1 MQDDARELLNELK
14 YIPKK
19 IQLLKEDI
27 EATRKSLIK
36 SPTYSDT
43 RVKGGTLYSQE
54 HKFVSIIDT
63 TDYNKQLISE
73 LLDRKG
79 EILQILNKLDHLEYL
94 ILFTLYCNDLTNDEA
109 MDKLDIRHRN
119 KFFKLKKQA
128 IEHLQL
134 IMEQSKEKTPMRE

>member
-1 MQDDARELLNELK
+1 MQDDARELLDELK

-43 RVKGGTLYSQE
+43 RIKGGTPYSQE
-54 HKFVSIIDT
+54 DKLVSIIDT

-73 LLDRKG
+73 LLDRKW

-109 MDKLDIRHRN
+109 MEKLDIRNRN

-134 IMEQSKEKTPMRE
+134 IMEQSKEKTPIRE

>member
-27 EATRKSLIK
+27 ETTRKSLIK

-43 RVKGGTLYSQE
+43 KVKGGTPYSQE
-54 HKFVSIIDT
+54 DKLVSIIDT

-79 EILQILNKLDHLEYL
+79 EILHILNKLDHLEYM

-109 MDKLDIRHRN
+109 MDKLDIRNRN

-134 IMEQSKEKTPMRE
+134 ILEREC

>member
-54 HKFVSIIDT
+54 DKFVSIIDT

-73 LLDRKG
+73 LLDRKK
-79 EILQILNKLDHLEYL
+79 EIILILNKLEDIEYI

-128 IEHLQL
+128 IEHLQMIL
-134 IMEQSKEKTPMRE
+134 EDAGS

>member
-1 MQDDARELLNELK
+1 MQDDARGLLDELK
-14 YIPKK
+14 YIPKE
-19 IQLLKEDI
+19 IRLLKEDM

-54 HKFVSIIDT
+54 DKFVSIIDT

-73 LLDRKG
+73 LLDRKK
-79 EILQILNKLDHLEYL
+79 EIILILNKLEDIEYI

-128 IEHLQL
+128 IEHLQMIL
-134 IMEQSKEKTPMRE
+134 EDAGS

>member
-43 RVKGGTLYSQE
+43 RVKGGTPYSQE
-54 HKFVSIIDT
+54 DKLVSIIDT
-63 TDYNKQLISE
+63 TDYNKQLIRE

-109 MDKLDIRHRN
+109 KDKLDIRNRN

-128 IEHLQL
+128 TEHLQM
-134 IMEQSKEKTPMRE
+134 IMENSGN

>member
-54 HKFVSIIDT
+54 DKFVSIIDT

-73 LLDRKG
+73 LLDRKK
-79 EILQILNKLDHLEYL
+79 EIILILNKLEDIEYI

-109 MDKLDIRHRN
+109 MEKLDIRHRN

>member
-1 MQDDARELLNELK
+1 MDDDAKELLNELK

-43 RVKGGTLYSQE
+43 KVKGGTPYSQE
-54 HKFVSIIDT
+54 DKLVSIIDT
-63 TDYNKQLISE
+63 TDYNKQLIRE

-79 EILQILNKLDHLEYL
+79 EILQILNKLDHLEYM

-109 MDKLDIRHRN
+109 MEKLDIRNRN

-134 IMEQSKEKTPMRE
+134 ILEREC

>member
-43 RVKGGTLYSQE
+43 KVKGGTPYSQE
-54 HKFVSIIDT
+54 DKLVSIIDT

-79 EILQILNKLDHLEYL
+79 EILHILNKLDHLEYL

-109 MDKLDIRHRN
+109 MDKLDIRNRN

-134 IMEQSKEKTPMRE
+134 ILEREC

>member
-54 HKFVSIIDT
+54 DKFISIIDT

-73 LLDRKG
+73 LLDRKK
-79 EILQILNKLDHLEYL
+79 EIILILNKLEDIEYI

-109 MDKLDIRHRN
+109 MDKLDIRNRN
-119 KFFKLKKQA
+119 KFFRLKKQA
-128 IEHLQL
+128 IEHLQMIL
-134 IMEQSKEKTPMRE
+134 EQSKEKTPSWE

>member
-1 MQDDARELLNELK
+1 MDDDAKELLNELK

-43 RVKGGTLYSQE
+43 KVKGGTPYNQE
-54 HKFVSIIDT
+54 DKLVSIIDT

-73 LLDRKG
+73 LLVRKG
-79 EILQILNKLDHLEYL
+79 EILHILNKLDHIEYL
-94 ILFTLYCNDLTNDEA
+94 LLFSMYCNDLTNDEA
-109 MDKLDIRHRN
+109 MDKVDIRNRN
-119 KFFKLKKQA
+119 KFFKIKKQA
-128 IEHLQL
+128 IEHLQMIL
-134 IMEQSKEKTPMRE
+134 EREC

>member
-1 MQDDARELLNELK
+1 MQDDARELLDELK

-43 RVKGGTLYSQE
+43 RVKGGTQYSQE
-54 HKFVSIIDT
+54 DKFVSIIDT

-109 MDKLDIRHRN
+109 MEKLDIRNRN
-119 KFFKLKKQA
+119 KFFRLKKQA
-128 IEHLQL
+128 IEHLQM
-134 IMEQSKEKTPMRE
+134 IMENSGN

>member
-43 RVKGGTLYSQE
+43 RVKGGTQYSQE
-54 HKFVSIIDT
+54 DKFVSIIDT

-73 LLDRKG
+73 LLDRKK
-79 EILQILNKLDHLEYL
+79 EIILILNKLEDIEYI
-94 ILFTLYCNDLTNDEA
+94 ILFTLYCNDFTNDEA
-109 MDKLDIRHRN
+109 MEKLDIRNRN

-128 IEHLQL
+128 IEHLQM
-134 IMEQSKEKTPMRE
+134 IMENSGN

>member
-1 MQDDARELLNELK
+1 MQDDARELLDELK

-43 RVKGGTLYSQE
+43 RVKGGTPYSQE
-54 HKFVSIIDT
+54 DKFVSIIDT

-109 MDKLDIRHRN
+109 MEKLDVRN
-119 KFFKLKKQA
+119 
-128 IEHLQL
+128 
-134 IMEQSKEKTPMRE
+134 RN

>member
-1 MQDDARELLNELK
+1 MELLNELK

-27 EATRKSLIK
+27 DATRKSLIK

-43 RVKGGTLYSQE
+43 KVKGGTPYSQE
-54 HKFVSIIDT
+54 DKLVSIIDT

-79 EILQILNKLDHLEYL
+79 EILQILNKLDHLEYM

-128 IEHLQL
+128 IERLQL
-134 IMEQSKEKTPMRE
+134 ILEREC

>member
-1 MQDDARELLNELK
+1 MQDDARELLDELK

-43 RVKGGTLYSQE
+43 RVKGGTPYSQE
-54 HKFVSIIDT
+54 DKLVSIIDT

-109 MDKLDIRHRN
+109 MEKLDIRNRN

-128 IEHLQL
+128 IEHLQM
-134 IMEQSKEKTPMRE
+134 IMEREC

>member
-1 MQDDARELLNELK
+1 MQDDAKVLLNELK

-43 RVKGGTLYSQE
+43 KVKGGTPYSQE
-54 HKFVSIIDT
+54 DKLVSIIDT
-63 TDYNKQLISE
+63 TDYNKQLIRE
-73 LLDRKG
+73 LLDRKK
-79 EILQILNKLDHLEYL
+79 EIILILNKLEDIEYI

-109 MDKLDIRHRN
+109 MEKLDIRNRN

-128 IEHLQL
+128 IEHLQM
-134 IMEQSKEKTPMRE
+134 IMEREC

>member
-1 MQDDARELLNELK
+1 MDDDVKELLNELK

-43 RVKGGTLYSQE
+43 KVKGGTPYSQE
-54 HKFVSIIDT
+54 DKLVSIIDT

-79 EILQILNKLDHLEYL
+79 EILQILNKLDHLEYM

-128 IEHLQL
+128 IERLQL
-134 IMEQSKEKTPMRE
+134 ILEREC

>member
-1 MQDDARELLNELK
+1 MDDDAKELLNELK

-43 RVKGGTLYSQE
+43 KVKGGTPYSQE
-54 HKFVSIIDT
+54 DKLVSIIDT

-79 EILQILNKLDHLEYL
+79 EILQILNKLDHLEYM

-134 IMEQSKEKTPMRE
+134 ILEREC

>member
-1 MQDDARELLNELK
+1 MQDDARELLDELK

-43 RVKGGTLYSQE
+43 RVKGGNPYSQE
-54 HKFVSIIDT
+54 DKFVSIIDT

-109 MDKLDIRHRN
+109 MDKLDIRNRN

-134 IMEQSKEKTPMRE
+134 ILEREC

>member
-27 EATRKSLIK
+27 ETTRKSLIK

-54 HKFVSIIDT
+54 DKFVSIIDT

-109 MDKLDIRHRN
+109 MEKLDIRNRN

-128 IEHLQL
+128 TEHLQM
-134 IMEQSKEKTPMRE
+134 IMEREC

>member
-43 RVKGGTLYSQE
+43 RVKGGTQYSQE
-54 HKFVSIIDT
+54 DKFVSIIDT

-109 MDKLDIRHRN
+109 MDKLDIRNRN

-128 IEHLQL
+128 IEHLQM
-134 IMEQSKEKTPMRE
+134 IIEREC

>member
-1 MQDDARELLNELK
+1 MQDDAIELLNELK

-43 RVKGGTLYSQE
+43 GVKGGTQYSQE
-54 HKFVSIIDT
+54 DKFVSIIDT

-109 MDKLDIRHRN
+109 MEKLDIRDRN
-119 KFFKLKKQA
+119 KFFKLKKQV

-134 IMEQSKEKTPMRE
+134 IMEQSKEKTPIRE

>member
-27 EATRKSLIK
+27 EATRKSLIR

-43 RVKGGTLYSQE
+43 KVKGGTPYSQE
-54 HKFVSIIDT
+54 DKLVSIIDT

-119 KFFKLKKQA
+119 KFFKCVVPSHFFSGA
-128 IEHLQL
+128 
-134 IMEQSKEKTPMRE
+134 P

>member
-27 EATRKSLIK
+27 ETTRKSLIK

-43 RVKGGTLYSQE
+43 KVKGGTPYSQE
-54 HKFVSIIDT
+54 EKLVSIIDT

-79 EILQILNKLDHLEYL
+79 EILHILNKLDHLEYM

-109 MDKLDIRHRN
+109 MDKLDIRNKN

-128 IEHLQL
+128 IERLQM
-134 IMEQSKEKTPMRE
+134 IMREWED

>member
-54 HKFVSIIDT
+54 DKFVSIIDT

-73 LLDRKG
+73 LLDRKK
-79 EILQILNKLDHLEYL
+79 EIILILNKLEDIEYI

-109 MDKLDIRHRN
+109 MEKLDIRHRN

-128 IEHLQL
+128 IEHLQMIL
-134 IMEQSKEKTPMRE
+134 EDVGS

>member
-1 MQDDARELLNELK
+1 MNDNAMELLNELK

-36 SPTYSDT
+36 SPTYPDT
-43 RVKGGTLYSQE
+43 KVKGGTPYSQE
-54 HKFVSIIDT
+54 DKLVSIIDT
-63 TDYNKQLISE
+63 TDYNKQLIRE

-79 EILQILNKLDHLEYL
+79 EILHILNKLDHIEYL

-109 MDKLDIRHRN
+109 MDKVDIRNRN
-119 KFFKLKKQA
+119 KFFKIKKQA
-128 IEHLQL
+128 IEHLQIIL
-134 IMEQSKEKTPMRE
+134 EQ

>member
-1 MQDDARELLNELK
+1 LQDDARNLLNELK

-27 EATRKSLIK
+27 EATRKNLIK
-36 SPTYSDT
+36 SPTYSDIK
-43 RVKGGTLYSQE
+43 VKGGTLYSQE
-54 HKFVSIIDT
+54 DKFVSIIDT

-79 EILQILNKLDHLEYL
+79 EILHILNKLDHLEYL

-109 MDKLDIRHRN
+109 MEKLDVRNRN

-134 IMEQSKEKTPMRE
+134 IIEDAGS

>member
-1 MQDDARELLNELK
+1 MK
-14 YIPKK
+14 FIPKE

-27 EATRKSLIK
+27 EATKKSLIK

-54 HKFVSIIDT
+54 DKFVSIIDT

-128 IEHLQL
+128 IEHLQMIL
-134 IMEQSKEKTPMRE
+134 EDAGS

>member
-1 MQDDARELLNELK
+1 MQDDAIELLNELK

-43 RVKGGTLYSQE
+43 KVKGGTPYNQE
-54 HKFVSIIDT
+54 DKLVSIIDT
-63 TDYNKQLISE
+63 TDYNKQLIRE

-79 EILQILNKLDHLEYL
+79 EILQILNKLDHLEYM

-109 MDKLDIRHRN
+109 MDKVDIRNRN
-119 KFFKLKKQA
+119 EFFKLV
-128 IEHLQL
+128 
-134 IMEQSKEKTPMRE
+134 R

>member
-1 MQDDARELLNELK
+1 MQDDARNLLNELK

-27 EATRKSLIK
+27 EATRKNLIK
-36 SPTYSDT
+36 SPTYSDIK
-43 RVKGGTLYSQE
+43 VKGGTLYSQE
-54 HKFVSIIDT
+54 DKFVSIIDT

-79 EILQILNKLDHLEYL
+79 EILHILNKLDHLEYL

-109 MDKLDIRHRN
+109 MEKLDVRNRN

-134 IMEQSKEKTPMRE
+134 IIEDAGS

>member
-43 RVKGGTLYSQE
+43 RVKGGTQYSQE
-54 HKFVSIIDT
+54 DKFVSIIDT

-73 LLDRKG
+73 LLDRKK
-79 EILQILNKLDHLEYL
+79 EIILILNKLEDIDI

-109 MDKLDIRHRN
+109 MEKLDIRNRN

-128 IEHLQL
+128 IEHLQM
-134 IMEQSKEKTPMRE
+134 IMENYRE

>member
-54 HKFVSIIDT
+54 DKFVSIIDT

-128 IEHLQL
+128 IERLL
-134 IMEQSKEKTPMRE
+134 MILEDAGS